1 MRNLLIFIVL
11 VALSGY
17 LYSLFGQPLLSYL
30 QERATEPETPLVVE
44 APPIVHAPIWTLEQ
58 VPTEGD
64 VPQTRVS
71 LSDTNANY
79 PLGVFDGTCFLIE
92 ESAWEL
98 LPHEETGVIC
108 YWAGGGVEIGVF
120 NNNGVRT
127 VEQGI
132 IEEPSAEF
140 EGLRGEFLTIKAL

>member
-1 MRNLLIFIVL
+1 MRNLLVFIVF

-30 QERATEPETPLVVE
+30 QERTTEPEAPLVVE
-44 APPIVHAPIWTLEQ
+44 TPPVAYAPIWTLEQ
-58 VPTEGD
+58 VPTDGD

-71 LSDTNANY
+71 LNDHNVNY
-79 PLGVFDGTCFLIE
+79 PLGVYDGTCFLIE

-98 LPHEETGVIC
+98 LPDEETGVIC
-108 YWAGGGVEIGVF
+108 YWAGGGVEIGIF

-132 IEEPSAEF
+132 IEEPSAES
-140 EGLRGEFLTIKAL
+140 EGLRGEFLTIKAI